1 MVAWCDWRLE
11 MPLSKDE
18 WLEAIVEQNAK
29 MNAIGLMVRALNQ
42 FHDACRLFDR
52 TMEFVTDDSGQ
63 LVVILDGTQL

>member
-1 MVAWCDWRLE
+1 

-18 WLEAIVEQNAK
+18 WLEAIVGENAK

-42 FHDACRLFDR
+42 FHDACSLFDR

-63 LVVILDGTQL
+63 LVVVLDGTEL